1 MTRTPSLPKVLI
13 LGTFES
19 VSAPLCPTLPMRDHP
34 SAVLPGLGPGIHD
47 FAGAILKSWMAGPS
61 PARTRR
67 GRCELDR
74 GKIRKL

>member
-1 MTRTPSLPKVLI
+1 
-13 LGTFES
+13 
-19 VSAPLCPTLPMRDHP
+19 MRDHP

-67 GRCELDR
+67 GKCQLDCRKIHTLLAGRAAAVSQAAQDEER
-74 GKIRKL
+74 GGQDDDSD